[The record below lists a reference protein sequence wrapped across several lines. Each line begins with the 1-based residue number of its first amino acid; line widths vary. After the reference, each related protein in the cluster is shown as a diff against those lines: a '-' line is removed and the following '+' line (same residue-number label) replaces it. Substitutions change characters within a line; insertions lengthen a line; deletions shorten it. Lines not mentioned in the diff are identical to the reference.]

1 MNKQEF
7 FRQLRAV
14 LSRLPQDE
22 IEERITFY
30 SEMIDDRM
38 EEGLSEAE
46 AVAAVGSIEEIFGQI
61 VSEIPL
67 SKIAAAKIKPQRQLG
82 AWEIVLLILGF
93 PLWFSL
99 LVAAVSVVFSLYVSL
114 LTVIVS
120 LWAVFVSLAA
130 CALGGVAA
138 CLVFVFS
145 GNALTGLA
153 MLAAG
158 IFLAGLSIFAFFGC
172 KAATRST
179 VLLTKKTVL
188 GIKHCFIRK
197 EAVL

>member
-7 FRQLRAV
+7 LTRLGYLLQGLPRQEIDE
-14 LSRLPQDE
+14 RLN
-22 IEERITFY
+22 FY

-38 EEGLSEAE
+38 EEGLSEVE

-61 VSEIPL
+61 VAEIPL
-67 SKIAAAKIKPQRQLG
+67 SKIAAARIKPRREISP
-82 AWEIVLLILGF
+82 WESVLLILGF

-99 LVAAVSVVFSLYVSL
+99 LVAAISVIFSLYVTLWSV
-114 LTVIVS
+114 VIS
-120 LWAVFVSLAA
+120 LWAVFASLAA

-145 GNALTGLA
+145 GNTLTGLA

-172 KAATRST
+172 KAATRGT
-179 VLLTKKTVL
+179 ILLTKKTVL

-197 EAVL
+197 ETVL